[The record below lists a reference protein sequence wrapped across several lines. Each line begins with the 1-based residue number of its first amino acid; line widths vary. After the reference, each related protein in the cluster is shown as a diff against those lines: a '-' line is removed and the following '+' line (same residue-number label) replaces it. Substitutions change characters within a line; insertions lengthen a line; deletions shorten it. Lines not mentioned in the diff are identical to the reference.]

1 MRNTAAPAF
10 PYERVLED
18 PEATTRL
25 ELRALERMAEVLCE
39 YVDQMSQRVKSRDSR
54 ETDLQIAVFAER
66 RAAARQALEQRAHE
80 PAEMRIARLQKLVE
94 ALDCSRA
101 FFGRATQPR

>member
-1 MRNTAAPAF
+1 MSNPAAAAF
-10 PYERVLED
+10 RYRRIVED
-18 PEATTRL
+18 PDATTRL

-39 YVDQMSQRVKSRDSR
+39 YVEQMSRAVQSRNSR
-54 ETDLQIAVFAER
+54 ETDLQMAVFAER
-66 RAAARQALEQRAHE
+66 REAARRVLEQRTQE

-101 FFGRATQPR
+101 FFGREEQVR